1 MNLTFRFAAAAIA
14 IIVFLALMSHA
25 LGLRADTERR
35 ADGGNRMFMTALL
48 GRVFAM
54 EHGGRYPPVSRSGLL
69 VFMDGTAIRSS
80 YTLAGRAWGKLSG
93 PNNAL
98 LMGMLNNHPAWDI
111 RPYLDTAPAC
121 YYLGYICLSESETL
135 AFLDAYESR
144 LASGEPIE
152 GDLPA
157 PPGRGSFGGD
167 RFVQLREDPE
177 RPGAVPPNLAG
188 MPPGAESGIPVL
200 IEEPG
205 HYARSG
211 GWVVY
216 LDTHAEFLPY
226 PGPFPMSEPV
236 IKRLQAFRETPNTAA
251 FR

>member
-1 MNLTFRFAAAAIA
+1 MNKSLRFGAAAFATV
-14 IIVFLALMSHA
+14 VFLALMSHA
-25 LGLRADTERR
+25 LGLRADAERR

-54 EHGGRYPPVSRSGLL
+54 EHGGWYPPVSTSGLL
-69 VFMDGTAIRSS
+69 VFMDKASVRDS

-93 PNNAL
+93 PSNAI

-121 YYLGYICLSESETL
+121 YYLGYACVSESETF

-144 LASGEPIE
+144 LASGEPID

-157 PPGRGSFGGD
+157 PAGRGSFGGD
-167 RFVQLREDPE
+167 TFFQLREHPE
-177 RPGAVPPNLAG
+177 HPGAVAPDLVG
-188 MPPGAESGIPVL
+188 VPPGAESRIPVL

-236 IKRLQAFRETPNTAA
+236 IRRLQQIRGEP
-251 FR
+251 R